1 MGFDSSLPRTWWS
14 HGQPG
19 SVQAA
24 AALPPLATPMQRAPA
39 CGWCWDLGHI
49 PGAGCDRSALPLSS
63 SSLRAFCFSKPQ
75 ICFSSLCWPPRDLA
89 SQQIT
94 CSCAWFLP
102 GLLRSSR
109 RSILCRQG
117 EPGTWAL
124 LLLPNLPAPCRK
136 AGGCTQPSPRRKPL
150 PCCTTFLHLLS
161 FNVLIKWLIR
171 EVIHEKDGYLDKTQK
186 LVAALSPQIS
196 ILHKRERQK
205 RQIFVPLSFHH
216 CSSKDQSLQ
225 KINLK
230 ENFWC
235 IWWSLVVDRSA
246 AGSIWS
252 MQSQSWDYLK
262 VSVVLWLTSV
272 YFIFYMA
279 QSEPYIDNILLLLFN
294 TWNSP
299 FSCSV

>member
-1 MGFDSSLPRTWWS
+1 MHSLALS
-14 HGQPG
+14 HGGSSSFPG
-19 SVQAA
+19 HCFGSRICRSHAGKQAA
-24 AALPPLATPMQRAPA
+24 V
-39 CGWCWDLGHI
+39 H
-49 PGAGCDRSALPLSS
+49 
-63 SSLRAFCFSKPQ
+63 SLRRGGS
-75 ICFSSLCWPPRDLA
+75 
-89 SQQIT
+89 
-94 CSCAWFLP
+94 
-102 GLLRSSR
+102 
-109 RSILCRQG
+109 
-117 EPGTWAL
+117 L
-124 LLLPNLPAPCRK
+124 LL
-136 AGGCTQPSPRRKPL
+136 PL

-294 TWNSP
+294 TWNFP